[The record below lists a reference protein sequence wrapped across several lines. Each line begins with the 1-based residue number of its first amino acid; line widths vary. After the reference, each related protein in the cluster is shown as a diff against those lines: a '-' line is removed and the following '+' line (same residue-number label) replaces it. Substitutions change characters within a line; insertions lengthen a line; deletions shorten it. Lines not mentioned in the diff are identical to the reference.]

1 MRLAV
6 FMKDRCQ
13 PTQCAP
19 SVNKPCIVSCPINR
33 TGSECI
39 VLKDAGFPFLTENLC
54 TGCGICVRK
63 CPFHCYQIVN
73 VPDMLKDEMTNR
85 YSPDGFALFRM
96 IMPKKGKVL
105 GIIGQNG
112 TGKSTALRVLAG
124 EIKMNLGKF
133 EINGQVTPDWDEI
146 IRRFRGSELQNFL
159 ISIRDKTGKIIYK
172 PQNITAIPEKVKGTV
187 GEVLKKVDETDS
199 FQYVVNSL
207 SLNHLLE
214 RKVAELSG
222 GELQRFAIAAAVLRN
237 GTVYLFDEP
246 SSYLDIK
253 ERLRMAELINS
264 LTKKEK
270 TVIVVE
276 HDLAILDYLSEYVCL
291 LYGSPGA
298 YGIISHPHGVR
309 VGINIYLG
317 GYIKDENMRFRPE
330 PITFHTRPPQE
341 TMFNT
346 GNIMFEYPDMVKT
359 LGTFK
364 LTTYGGDIHCG
375 EVIGILGP
383 NGIGKTTFIKLLSG
397 EIKPD
402 YGEVKFGSLKVS
414 IKPQYISAEPDK
426 TCDEVLRKI
435 RGNPDLESP
444 YKRRLLDTLDLENIK
459 DRQLTELSGGE
470 LQRVAI
476 GNCLGSTAD
485 IYLLDE
491 PSAFLDVEM
500 RLRVAVLI
508 RKSIEEIKKC
518 AFVVEHDIITQDF
531 ISDSLIVFEG
541 NPGVTG
547 NSTPPQEL
555 RSGMNTFLK
564 NMGITFRRDP
574 STGRP
579 RVNKRGSGMD
589 QYQKSI
595 NEYYYVPAKGEKD
608 EKDES

>member
-6 FMKDRCQ
+6 FMKDKCQ
-13 PTQCAP
+13 PIQCAP
-19 SVNKPCIVSCPINR
+19 SPNKPCIVHCPINR

-39 VLKDAGFPFLTENLC
+39 VLQGDGFPFLTEKLC
-54 TGCGICVRK
+54 TGCGICVKK

-73 VPDMLKDEMTNR
+73 IPDMLKEQMTHR

-96 IMPKKGKVL
+96 ITPKKGKVL
-105 GIIGQNG
+105 GVIGQNG

-124 EIKMNLGKF
+124 DIKMNLGRF
-133 EINGQVTPDWDEI
+133 EINGQTTPDWDEL
-146 IRRFRGSELQNFL
+146 IRYFRGSELQNFL
-159 ISIRDKTGKIIYK
+159 INIRDKTGKIIHK
-172 PQNITAIPEKVKGTV
+172 PQNITAIPEKIKGKI
-187 GEVLKKVDETDS
+187 GDILKKIDESNSFDS
-199 FQYVVNSL
+199 VVSTL
-207 SLNHLLE
+207 SLDQLLE
-214 RKVAELSG
+214 RNVSELSG
-222 GELQRFAIAAAVLRN
+222 GELQRFAIAAAILRN

-253 ERLRMAELINS
+253 ERLRMAELISS
-264 LTKKEK
+264 LARKEK

-291 LYGSPGA
+291 LYGMPGA
-298 YGIISHPHGVR
+298 FGVVSHPHGVR
-309 VGINIYLG
+309 VGINIYLS
-317 GYIKDENMRFRPE
+317 GYIKDENMRFRQE

-346 GNIMFEYPDMVKT
+346 SNVLFEYPDMVKT
-359 LGTFK
+359 LGNFK
-364 LTTYGGDIHCG
+364 LTTYGGEIHCG

-383 NGIGKTTFIKLLSG
+383 NGIGKTTFIKLLSN

-414 IKPQYISAEPDK
+414 TKPQYVIAEEDK
-426 TCDEVLRKI
+426 TVDEIIRKI
-435 RGNPDLESP
+435 RTNPDTEAS
-444 YKRRLLDTLDLENIK
+444 YKRRLIDTLELENIK

-470 LQRVAI
+470 LQRSAI
-476 GNCLGSTAD
+476 AQCLGTNAD

-541 NPGVTG
+541 TPGVLG

-564 NMGITFRRDP
+564 NMGISFRRDP
-574 STGRP
+574 TTGRP
-579 RVNKRGSGMD
+579 RVNKRGSSLD

-595 NEYYYVPAKGEKD
+595 GEYYYIPTKNEKD
-608 EKDES
+608 DE